1 MEIFDLKRE
10 YKLLDDKIKDLRRS
24 L

>member
-10 YKLLDDKIKDLRRS
+10 YKLLDDKIKELRRS

>member
-10 YKLLDDKIKDLRRS
+10 YRLLDDKIKELRRS